1 MAFSFLNRAQL
12 TGKHQVNLKR
22 VGKSDSYTFL
32 PFIKSFKHTFGPQIE
47 TVPVGS
53 RGQEI
58 VRISSVATEAYQVQ
72 LALPFVDDDNARDF
86 FDQINELERTVV
98 SQPTGEIGREFFLIE
113 MRCDPLLKYPVY
125 GIIENYDK
133 EYSVD
138 AGYSEDG
145 YPMLIN
151 LSFTFKVN
159 TLETA
164 KRNGEKQKTI
174 KSKGNKTSNSKKKG
188 SGKAT
193 PAAKT
198 DPANPKTAAKPKTA
212 ADKAKKAKETKAG
225 QGALEGQATKSG
237 DAVDTSPADDRAR
250 GSSRPGRG
258 STTGPKSYG

>member
-1 MAFSFLNRAQL
+1 MAFSFLNRKQL

-22 VGKSDSYTFL
+22 VGKSTSYTFL
-32 PFIKSFKHTFGPQIE
+32 PFIKNFKHTFGPQIE

-58 VRISSVATEAYQVQ
+58 VRISSVATEAYQVG
-72 LALPFVDDDNARDF
+72 LALPFVDDDNAGDF
-86 FDQINELERTVV
+86 FDQINEFEKTVV
-98 SQPTGEIGREFFLIE
+98 SQPTSEIGKEFFLVE

-164 KRNGEKQKTI
+164 KRNGELQPTI
-174 KSKGNKTSNSKKKG
+174 KSKGEKTPRSNNR
-188 SGKAT
+188 AVI
-193 PAAKT
+193 PAAQA
-198 DPANPKTAAKPKTA
+198 DPANPKTAPKPETLA
-212 ADKAKKAKETKAG
+212 AKAKQAKETKAG
-225 QGALEGQATKSG
+225 QRALEAQKVANNN
-237 DAVDTSPADDRAR
+237 AVDTSPGDDRAR
-250 GSSRPGRG
+250 GSKRG
-258 STTGPKSYG
+258 VRGGTTGPLSYGPA

>member
-1 MAFSFLNRAQL
+1 MAFSFLNRKQL

-22 VGKSDSYTFL
+22 VGKSTSYTFL
-32 PFIKSFKHTFGPQIE
+32 PFIKNFKHTFGPQIE

-58 VRISSVATEAYQVQ
+58 VRISSVATEAYQVG
-72 LALPFVDDDNARDF
+72 LALPFVDDNNAGDF
-86 FDQINELERTVV
+86 FDWINEFERTVV
-98 SQPTGEIGREFFLIE
+98 SQPTSEIGKEFFLVE

-174 KSKGNKTSNSKKKG
+174 KSEGDKPPGSTNKNVIPPAQANPANSKI
-188 SGKAT
+188 
-193 PAAKT
+193 
-198 DPANPKTAAKPKTA
+198 AAKPKTP
-212 ADKAKKAKETKAG
+212 ADKAKNAKQAAAG
-225 QGALEGQATKSG
+225 QGTLGGQQVASVN
-237 DAVDTSPADDRAR
+237 AVDTSPADARAR

-258 STTGPKSYG
+258 TIGPNSYGSA